1 MDNNNKISLEDF
13 HFGSLLAAY
22 IKKRKVPKAA
32 LGRKIGKNGD
42 RILKYEKRKALDSD
56 AIMELSIALKH
67 NFFADIALLLPK
79 EYTKEVPEEALLKT
93 QISVLEREIEI
104 LKAEKA
110 VLMEVMG
117 GKPKS

>member
-93 QISVLEREIEI
+93 QISLLEREIEI

-110 VLMEVMG
+110 VLMEVMA
-117 GKPKS
+117 KKM